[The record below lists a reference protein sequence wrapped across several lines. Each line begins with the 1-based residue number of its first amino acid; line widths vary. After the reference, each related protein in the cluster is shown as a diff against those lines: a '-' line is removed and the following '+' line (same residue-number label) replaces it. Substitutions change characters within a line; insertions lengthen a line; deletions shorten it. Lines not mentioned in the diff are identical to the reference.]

1 MDTYRAGS
9 GSLQILLSTDI
20 STIGL
25 AGSRAT
31 VFMPGTGDPSIPVAH
46 SVDATG
52 DIPVSAIGK
61 PPALQGRRISV
72 MSKIDL
78 SIVGDQE
85 AREKEFNK
93 MGARYF
99 LDGGPEHLKEFAA
112 DPLDVTHSEDFNTVL
127 IFKTI
132 DII

>member
-1 MDTYRAGS
+1 MDSYKAGS
-9 GSLQILLSTDI
+9 GELQILLSTDI

-31 VFMPGTGDPSIPVAH
+31 SFILGSGDPSVPIAH

-61 PPALQGRRISV
+61 PSQIKGRRISI

-78 SIVGDQE
+78 SIVGDLE
-85 AREKEFNK
+85 DRKSEFNK
-93 MGARYF
+93 LKAMYI
-99 LDGGPEHLKEFAA
+99 LDGGAEHLKEFEACP
-112 DPLDVTHSEDFNTVL
+112 DDITHAGDYTTVL

>member
-1 MDTYRAGS
+1 MDSYKAGL
-9 GSLQILLSTDI
+9 GPLQIVLSTDI

-31 VFMPGTGDPSIPVAH
+31 IFIPGSGNPSLPIAH

-52 DIPVSAIGK
+52 DIPVSPIGI
-61 PPALQGRRISV
+61 ASNLRGHSISI

-78 SIVGDQE
+78 SIVGNFDD
-85 AREKEFNK
+85 RKNEFNK
-93 MGARYF
+93 LKASYI
-99 LDGGPEHLKEFAA
+99 LDGGAEHLKQFEVSADEVTYADDFA
-112 DPLDVTHSEDFNTVL
+112 TVL

-132 DII
+132 NII

>member
-1 MDTYRAGS
+1 MDSYKAGS

-31 VFMPGTGDPSIPVAH
+31 LFVPDSGNPSIPVAH

-52 DIPVSAIGK
+52 DIPVSSIGK
-61 PPALQGRRISV
+61 ASALSGNRISI

-78 SIVGDQE
+78 SIVGNLED
-85 AREKEFNK
+85 REKEFNK
-93 MGARYF
+93 LTARYF
-99 LDGGPEHLKEFAA
+99 LDGGAEHFKKFEASSDDITHA
-112 DPLDVTHSEDFNTVL
+112 DDFTTAL

-132 DII
+132 NII

>member
-1 MDTYRAGS
+1 MDSYKAGS
-9 GSLQILLSTDI
+9 GLLQILLSTDI
-20 STIGL
+20 TTIGL

-31 VFMPGTGDPSIPVAH
+31 VFIPGSGNPSIPVAH

-52 DIPVSAIGK
+52 DIPVSAIGL
-61 PPALQGRRISV
+61 PASLKGKRISI

-78 SIVGDQE
+78 SIVGDRE

-93 MGARYF
+93 LSSRYF
-99 LDGGPEHLKEFAA
+99 LDGGPEHLRKFDASPDE
-112 DPLDVTHSEDFNTVL
+112 VTHSDDFNTVL

-132 DII
+132 DIV